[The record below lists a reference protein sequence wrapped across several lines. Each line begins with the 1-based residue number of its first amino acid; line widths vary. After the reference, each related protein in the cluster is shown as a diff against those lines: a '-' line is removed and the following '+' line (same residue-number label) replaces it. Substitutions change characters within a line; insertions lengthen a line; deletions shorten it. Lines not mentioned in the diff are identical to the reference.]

1 MTKLKVSK
9 PLNKAKD
16 TGTIYRITILD
27 DEKQQVDLDKTIDY
41 KIKIGN
47 DDGYLKTVDGKLE
60 DNALLLDSTELADY
74 PAGNYYI
81 EIWYEKDQREFI
93 IPDRGQE
100 RIQLTPNIEYAR
112 GNVIPAITIDEVR
125 QELID
130 NGVKGPKGDTGEI
143 GPQGPQG
150 ERGPAGPQ
158 GIPGPQGP
166 QGEPGENGK
175 DGAPGIEGKQ
185 GPQGI
190 QGEPGIQGPKGEVGP
205 VGPQGPIGEKGDTG
219 ANGKSAFEIA
229 KDNGFIGTEEEW
241 LLSLK
246 GPKGDIGEV
255 GKEGP
260 QGPIGPKGDQGIQ
273 GPQGEPGI
281 QGAVGPQGEQG
292 LQGPAGKDGHTPEI
306 TISDIGTW
314 VFDGVDTGKSSGS
327 KPNFYIGKNGNW
339 FDINAVDT
347 GYPATYDGSV
357 PVSQAEFTELVKK
370 INQKPNLIA
379 ATSEDKAI
387 KLSTDNP
394 SDLIYILG

>member
-1 MTKLKVSK
+1 MTKLKISK

-16 TGTIYRITILD
+16 TGTIYRIAMLD
-27 DEKQQVDLDKTIDY
+27 DEKKQVELDESIDY

-60 DNALLLDSTELADY
+60 NNYLLLDSTELADY

-130 NGVKGPKGDTGEI
+130 NGVKGPKGDTGDI

-158 GIPGPQGP
+158 GI
-166 QGEPGENGK
+166 
-175 DGAPGIEGKQ
+175 
-185 GPQGI
+185 
-190 QGEPGIQGPKGEVGP
+190 QGPKGAVGP
-205 VGPQGPIGEKGDTG
+205 EGPIGEKGDAG
-219 ANGKSAFEIA
+219 VNGKSAFDVA
-229 KDNGFIGTEEEW
+229 KENGFTGTEKEW
-241 LLSLK
+241 LSSLK
-246 GPKGDIGEV
+246 GPKGDVGEA
-255 GKEGP
+255 GKDGATGP
-260 QGPIGPKGDQGIQ
+260 QGPVGPKGDQGLQ
-273 GPQGEPGI
+273 GPKGEPGI

-306 TISDIGTW
+306 TISEAGTW
-314 VFDGVDTGKSSGS
+314 VIDGVDTDKPSGS
-327 KPNFYIGKNGNW
+327 VPLFSVGNNGNW
-339 FDINAVDT
+339 YNTMTGKDT
-347 GYPATYDGSV
+347 EYPVTYGGDHLVTQS
-357 PVSQAEFTELVKK
+357 EFTELAKK
-370 INQKPNLIA
+370 INQKPDLIA
-379 ATSEDKAI
+379 ASDDAEAT
-387 KLSTDNP
+387 KLSNDN
-394 SDLIYILG
+394 STDLIYILG